1 MNFLR
6 RLSTRSLVVFAVGV
20 LALAGGGAALAV
32 AAGGGG
38 PTPPPKALDQA
49 IHDALSAGAPDGV
62 TAQITFT
69 NNLFPSGALLGQ
81 TGSAL
86 MTGASGRLWLT
97 NDGRGRV
104 ELQSSAGDVQI
115 VWNTK
120 TITVYDASSN
130 TVYRADLP
138 AAKTGPS
145 DPTGSAPETKAPPA
159 LAEIDKLLTSI
170 GVHAAL
176 SMAQPTNVGGQP
188 AYSVLASPKHDG
200 GLLGSV
206 ELAWDAS
213 KGVPLRA
220 GIYAQGNT
228 TTPVLELAVSNIAYG
243 AVATGDVAV
252 APPAGAKVVDLG
264 TGTHTGT
271 DAGGS
276 GTPAVTGLG
285 PVSAA
290 AGFTVV
296 APDTLVGLP
305 RQDVRLVGGNTAL
318 VVYGQGLG
326 AIVVVERK
334 AGAAAGSPNQLQGL
348 PTVSLDGITAH
359 ELATQLGTILE
370 WQSGTTSYVLAGSLP
385 PAAAEAAA
393 KTLK

>member
-1 MNFLR
+1 VNFLR
-6 RLSTRSLVVFAVGV
+6 RLSTRSLVVFVVGV

-145 DPTGSAPETKAPPA
+145 DPTGSTPETKAPPA

-213 KGVPLRA
+213 KGVPLRV

-228 TTPVLELAVSNIAYG
+228 TTPVLELAVSDIAYG

-334 AGAAAGSPNQLQGL
+334 AGTAAGSPNQLQGL

-370 WQSGTTSYVLAGSLP
+370 WQSATTSYVLAGSLP

>member
-1 MNFLR
+1 VNFLR
-6 RLSTRSLVVFAVGV
+6 RLSTRSLVVFVVGV

-130 TVYRADLP
+130 TVYRAGLP

-145 DPTGSAPETKAPPA
+145 DPTGSTPGTKAPPA

-213 KGVPLRA
+213 KGVPLRV

-228 TTPVLELAVSNIAYG
+228 TTPVLELAVSDIAYG

-334 AGAAAGSPNQLQGL
+334 AGTAAGSPNQLQGL

>member
-145 DPTGSAPETKAPPA
+145 DPTGSTPETKAPPA

-213 KGVPLRA
+213 KGVPLRV

-228 TTPVLELAVSNIAYG
+228 TTPVLELAVSDIAYG

-334 AGAAAGSPNQLQGL
+334 AGTAAGSPNQLQGL

>member
-1 MNFLR
+1 
-6 RLSTRSLVVFAVGV
+6 
-20 LALAGGGAALAV
+20 
-32 AAGGGG
+32 
-38 PTPPPKALDQA
+38 
-49 IHDALSAGAPDGV
+49 
-62 TAQITFT
+62 
-69 NNLFPSGALLGQ
+69 
-81 TGSAL
+81 
-86 MTGASGRLWLT
+86 
-97 NDGRGRV
+97 
-104 ELQSSAGDVQI
+104 
-115 VWNTK
+115 
-120 TITVYDASSN
+120 
-130 TVYRADLP
+130 
-138 AAKTGPS
+138 
-145 DPTGSAPETKAPPA
+145 
-159 LAEIDKLLTSI
+159 
-170 GVHAAL
+170 
-176 SMAQPTNVGGQP
+176 MAQPTNVGGQP

-213 KGVPLRA
+213 KGVPLRV

-228 TTPVLELAVSNIAYG
+228 TTPVLELAVSDIAYG
-243 AVATGDVAV
+243 AVAAGDVAV

-334 AGAAAGSPNQLQGL
+334 ADTAAGSPNQLQGL